1 MVERREY
8 ESYIKSRVEKLLR
21 KSENN
26 EVSSQRKREIEW
38 LLLDQIRM
46 FANSELSEEKF
57 MDSILN
63 EIKDVTYFNAE
74 EDYYEDNIT
83 LIKQTIIKV
92 YKNIIREHSNDPSKI
107 WLDNQIAII
116 LRSLKGISI
125 DSQQTIAMF
134 IRDII
139 KHFTIEYSN
148 SPHKMETEK
157 NDLLLMIED
166 IVNNS
171 SFKTEKELE
180 ELIIMGISSKY
191 MGIFTLKEIESI
203 IGVVS

>member
-92 YKNIIREHSNDPSKI
+92 
-107 WLDNQIAII
+107 
-116 LRSLKGISI
+116 
-125 DSQQTIAMF
+125 
-134 IRDII
+134 
-139 KHFTIEYSN
+139 
-148 SPHKMETEK
+148 
-157 NDLLLMIED
+157 
-166 IVNNS
+166 
-171 SFKTEKELE
+171 
-180 ELIIMGISSKY
+180 
-191 MGIFTLKEIESI
+191 
-203 IGVVS
+203 

>member
-1 MVERREY
+1 MFSNEQAFLT
-8 ESYIKSRVEKLLR
+8 EKLLR

-92 YKNIIREHSNDPSKI
+92 YQC
-107 WLDNQIAII
+107 LCA
-116 LRSLKGISI
+116 
-125 DSQQTIAMF
+125 
-134 IRDII
+134 
-139 KHFTIEYSN
+139 
-148 SPHKMETEK
+148 
-157 NDLLLMIED
+157 
-166 IVNNS
+166 
-171 SFKTEKELE
+171 
-180 ELIIMGISSKY
+180 
-191 MGIFTLKEIESI
+191 
-203 IGVVS
+203 